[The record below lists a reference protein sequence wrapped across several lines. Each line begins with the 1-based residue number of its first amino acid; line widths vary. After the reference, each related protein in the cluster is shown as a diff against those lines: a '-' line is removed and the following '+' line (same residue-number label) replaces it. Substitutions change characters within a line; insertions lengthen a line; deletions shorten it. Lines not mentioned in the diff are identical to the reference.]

1 MSTKVS
7 NSYLSSNPDI
17 DVRTRVIG
25 NAIVQDVAIIDASG
39 NQITN
44 FGGGGGGGGGGNTAV
59 SSATT
64 QAIISVTTSNTSIL
78 SSNSSRVGGW
88 VKNISDED
96 IYISFSGT
104 AATNKPT
111 KIRPDASLT
120 LSGDGW
126 VYQGAVAA
134 IHAGTG
140 SKSVEVVE
148 L

>member
-17 DVRTRVIG
+17 NVSTREINNATVQ
-25 NAIVQDVAIIDASG
+25 NVAIVDASG
-39 NQITN
+39 NQITS
-44 FGGGGGGGGGGNTAV
+44 FGGGGGGGGGNTAV

-64 QAIISVTTSNTSIL
+64 QAIISVTPSNTSVL

-88 VKNISDED
+88 IKNISDVD
-96 IYISFSGT
+96 IYVSFSGT

-111 KIRPDASLT
+111 KVRPDASLT

-126 VYQGAVAA
+126 VYQGAVTA
-134 IHAGTG
+134 IHGDTG

>member
-17 DVRTRVIG
+17 NVSTREIANATVQ
-25 NAIVQDVAIIDASG
+25 NVAIVDASG

-44 FGGGGGGGGGGNTAV
+44 FGGGGGGGGGNTAV

-64 QAIISVTTSNTSIL
+64 QAIVSVTTSNTSIL